1 MYEKEIERFAEDH
14 IDELLDDLKA
24 LIRTDSSRTD
34 ALPGMPYGEGP
45 AKALAQ
51 GEELFH
57 KYGFKCA
64 RYDGR
69 AIAADISD
77 LPAGLD
83 ILAHLDV
90 VPGGTGWTVTEPF
103 EPVVRDGKIY
113 GRGSSDDKGPALAAL
128 YAMRAVK
135 ELGIP
140 LKSNVRLILG
150 GDEECGSSDIEYYFE
165 REPHAPMTVSPDA
178 DYPVIHAERGLTDVT
193 FSAEA
198 ETGEILSFTS
208 GEKFNMIPASAC
220 FTVKGADAGEIDAA
234 SEKLGIPVKVE
245 TAPVPG
251 GVKVTVTGEGG
262 HSSTPD
268 LARNALTASLALIS
282 ALPLSGETA
291 NLLKGLSRM
300 FPFGDHHGGAAGIDM
315 SDPESGRITASL
327 NMLNMKD
334 GRLTGVVDCRVPV
347 CATEDNCAGVLRS
360 GFEGIGFTVD
370 DCLITPVH
378 NVPSD
383 SHFVKTL
390 IGCYEKI
397 TGCSGEPL
405 AIGGGTYCHDI
416 PNGVAFGC
424 AVPGVD
430 NRMHGPDEFM
440 LVSVLKDSV
449 RIYADAIVE
458 LCGAAE

>member
-1 MYEKEIERFAEDH
+1 MYEKEIEKFTDEH
-14 IDELLDDLKA
+14 LDELLEDLKE
-24 LIRTDSSRTD
+24 LIRIDSSRTD

-45 AKALAQ
+45 AKALAK
-51 GEELFH
+51 GEELFG
-57 KYGFKCA
+57 KYGFKCT
-64 RYDGR
+64 RCDGR
-69 AIAADISD
+69 AIAADLND

-90 VPGGTGWTVTEPF
+90 VPGGSGWTVSTPF
-103 EPVVRDGKIY
+103 EPVVKDGRIY

-128 YAMRAVK
+128 FAMRAVK
-135 ELGIP
+135 ELGVP
-140 LKSNVRLILG
+140 MKSNVRLILG

-165 REPHAPMTVSPDA
+165 REAHAPYTVSPDA
-178 DYPVIHAERGLTDVT
+178 DWPVIHAERGLTDLT

-198 ETGEILSFTS
+198 ETGSVVSFDS
-208 GEKFNMIPASAC
+208 GEKFNMIPASAV
-220 FTVKGADAGEIDAA
+220 FTLGGVSEREIADAAA
-234 SEKLGIPVKVE
+234 KEALPVKIE
-245 TAPVPG
+245 TEDTEN

-268 LARNALTASLALIS
+268 LARNALTAALTLIS
-282 ALPLSGETA
+282 ELPVSGKTA
-291 NLLKGLSRM
+291 DMLKGLSRM
-300 FPFGDHHGGAAGIDM
+300 FPFGDHHGTAAGVDM
-315 SDPESGRITASL
+315 SDGESGRISASL
-327 NMLNMKD
+327 NMLQLND
-334 GRLTGVVDCRVPV
+334 GRLTGTLDCRVPI
-347 CATEDNCAGVLRS
+347 CATEDNCAAVLRR
-360 GFEGIGFTVD
+360 GFEDIGFKVD

-383 SHFVKTL
+383 SPFVKTL

-397 TGCSGEPL
+397 TGEKSEPL

-440 LVSVLKDSV
+440 LLSAIRDSV

-458 LCGAAE
+458 LCGA